1 MTSPSAPRHT
11 PLPATRALRRP
22 GVPLLLAGLVLT
34 SACGSAS
41 GGATSSSAAPA
52 TALAADRASAQ
63 HADGHGHDGPLAL
76 AAAATSQEAP
86 APAAAPAPAVADDPV
101 VALRSDL
108 QRLLGEHVLLADE
121 VVRGMLLGKDDLVT
135 ASSAS
140 VGRNTDEIVQLIGS
154 LAGPA
159 TGEQF
164 RTAWDRHVEV
174 LGQYATALEAQDEA
188 GQQAA
193 RSAYVTAEQE
203 LATAFGAATGGKV
216 PQADLIAAA
225 TAHGEHLLGQAD
237 AYAAKDYAKAYA
249 LQREA
254 FAHMNVVGDVLAR
267 GVAAAQGLPTTE
279 LDTPRRDLNSA
290 LNRLLAEHMGLM
302 VQALRSAH
310 DESPDFAAAGEA
322 LNGNTADLGAAI
334 GTLFGPEAST
344 QFLALWA
351 SHIEG
356 LIQVASTEDPAEQE
370 AGRKAQV
377 EYAPQ
382 LARFL
387 AGAVEGR
394 LPAIDLAAALT
405 VHDDHLLAMADAYAE
420 EDYAASQQQADAGY
434 AHMIGLASTLA
445 VAIGDTK
452 AAQLPQ
458 GGAAT
463 GGGGTADLDR

>member
-1 MTSPSAPRHT
+1 
-11 PLPATRALRRP
+11 
-22 GVPLLLAGLVLT
+22 V
-34 SACGSAS
+34 
-41 GGATSSSAAPA
+41 
-52 TALAADRASAQ
+52 
-63 HADGHGHDGPLAL
+63 
-76 AAAATSQEAP
+76 AAT
-86 APAAAPAPAVADDPV
+86 APAAAAAPAAQAADDPV

-140 VGRNTDEIVQLIGS
+140 VGRNTDEIVELIGS

-174 LGQYATALEAQDEA
+174 LGQYATALEAQDAA

-203 LATAFGAATGGKV
+203 LATAFSAATGGKV
-216 PQADLIAAA
+216 PQADLTAAA

-237 AYAAKDYAKAYA
+237 AFAAKDYAKAYT

-254 FAHMNVVGDVLAR
+254 FAHMIVVGDVLAR
-267 GVAAAQGLPTTE
+267 GVAAARGLPTTE

-310 DESPDFAAAGEA
+310 DKSPDFPAAGEA

-334 GTLFGPEAST
+334 GTLFGPEASQ

-356 LIQVASTEDPAEQE
+356 LIQVAGTDDPAEQAE
-370 AGRKAQV
+370 GRQAQI

-387 AGAVEGR
+387 AGATEGR

-405 VHDDHLLAMADAYAE
+405 IHDDHLLDMADAYAE
-420 EDYAASQQQADAGY
+420 EDYAESQEQADAGY
-434 AHMIGLASTLA
+434 AHMIQLASTLA
-445 VAIGDTK
+445 VAIGDTM

-463 GGGGTADLDR
+463 GGGGTADRDR